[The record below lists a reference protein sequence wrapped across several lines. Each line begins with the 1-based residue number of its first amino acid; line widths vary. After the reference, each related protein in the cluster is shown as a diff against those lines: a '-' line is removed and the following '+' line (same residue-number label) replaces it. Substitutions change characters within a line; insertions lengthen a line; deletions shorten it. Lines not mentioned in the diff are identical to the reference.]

1 MTRLVLSSEQGRERQ
16 LVGGQMFYSARG
28 SQTMGI
34 TTLGIDIGKTWF
46 HLIGCNRAGTPIA
59 RHKLNRNKLMQ
70 FIATLPRCLIGMEAC
85 PGSQHFARSFE
96 RHGHEV
102 RLIAPKFIKPYLKGQ
117 KDDFN
122 DAAAIAEAVTRPTM
136 RFVLPKSNEQLDLQA
151 IHRIRDRLVGERTA
165 VINQIRGFLVEYG
178 LPVAVGRAALRR
190 DLAGILEDAQNGLSE
205 KMRQLVAR
213 LREHWQHLE
222 SQIDECMQEIEGIVS
237 RNDDCRR
244 LVSIP
249 GIGPLG
255 ATALVAAVGNAT
267 TFRKGRELAAWLGL
281 VPRQWSTGGKPTLL
295 GIGKRGNT
303 YIRRLFIHGARSVL
317 QHLKRGSHDLGTWM
331 TQLEKRAH
339 KNVVIVAIAN
349 KIARIA
355 WAVLSRQESYRSG
368 DAIA

>member
-1 MTRLVLSSEQGRERQ
+1 MN
-16 LVGGQMFYSARG
+16 
-28 SQTMGI
+28 I
-34 TTLGIDIGKTWF
+34 TILGIDIGKTWF

-59 RHKLNRNKLMQ
+59 RHKLNRSKLMH
-70 FIATLPRCLIGMEAC
+70 FVANLPQCLIGMEAC
-85 PGSQHFARSFE
+85 PGSQHFARAFQS
-96 RHGHEV
+96 HGHDV

-117 KDDFN
+117 KNDFN

-165 VINQIRGFLVEYG
+165 VINQIRAFLIEYG
-178 LPVAVGRAALRR
+178 LPVKEGRAAIRR
-190 DLAGILEDAQNGLSE
+190 ELSGILEDAENGLSG
-205 KMRQLVAR
+205 KMRQLIAR
-213 LREHWQHLE
+213 LREHWQQLE
-222 SQIDECMQEIEGIVS
+222 SQIDECMQEIELIVS
-237 RNDDCRR
+237 RNDDCQR

-249 GIGPLG
+249 GIGSLG

-303 YIRRLFIHGARSVL
+303 YVRRLFIHGARSVL
-317 QHLKRGSHDLGTWM
+317 QHLKRGNHALGPWM

-349 KIARIA
+349 KMARIA
-355 WAVLSRQESYRSG
+355 WAVLVRQEIYHSG
-368 DAIA
+368 IAVT